1 MSNLHPTATVRERPR
16 LWIDVLVLG
25 GFVAIFLSG
34 AQVAS
39 EWRHPLK
46 DPVPIDLTLSALPK
60 YALFSF
66 VRGWLAYF
74 VSLVFT
80 LVVASWAYY
89 DDRAHKY
96 IIPALDI
103 LQSIPVTAFLA
114 PLFLAFVSLFP
125 RSNTGLE
132 LACVLTIFTGQV
144 WNMVFSYYDSLKG
157 IPGDFRMLAKLYNLN
172 WWQRFWRVEL
182 PFGAQGLL
190 YNSMVSMA
198 GGWFFLS
205 MSEAPPAIGGVSFRV
220 PGLGSYF
227 KEAMDKQ
234 DTKAQLMAIVAMG
247 IVIIIVDRL
256 IWWPLVVWSRKFKMD
271 DFGGS
276 RSPKNSL
283 QLWLSRSASVQ
294 ALGTL
299 WQTFKNWMLGPPI
312 PPSAETSLLEV
323 GAPLPQRS
331 RMGNYIYLAVVWV
344 IVGLLVWGGWRLAL
358 LLRPVTLG
366 DWEEI
371 LGDTFVSFLRV
382 MAAITI
388 GTLWTVPFGVWIGL
402 NPKLSGKLQ
411 PFIQF
416 VASFPAP
423 MLYPWLFAMVLFLH
437 GTLQWGAILLI
448 LFGTQWYILFNV
460 ASAAAAIPNDI
471 ISCAEILHLRGWR
484 RWRQFLIPAILP
496 GLVTGWITAAGGAW
510 NATIVSE
517 YGVQVGDKV
526 YNARGLGAYLGR
538 AIDDNNF
545 SRLTAAVL
553 VMSVIV
559 VGINRTVWKKIQAI
573 ANDRCR
579 FIT

>member
-1 MSNLHPTATVRERPR
+1 MANLHPTATVRERPR
-16 LWIDVLVLG
+16 LWVDILVLG
-25 GFVAIFLSG
+25 GFVALLFGG

-39 EWRHPLK
+39 EWRHPLR
-46 DPVPIDLTLSALPK
+46 DPVQIDLTLSALPK

-96 IIPALDI
+96 ILPALDI

-114 PLFLAFVSLFP
+114 PLFLAFVALFP
-125 RSNTGLE
+125 GSNTGLE
-132 LACVLTIFTGQV
+132 LACILTIFTGQV
-144 WNMVFSYYDSLKG
+144 WNMVFSYYDSLRG
-157 IPGDFRMLAKLYNLN
+157 IPADFRMLAKLYNLN
-172 WWQRFWRVEL
+172 WWQRFWRVEM
-182 PFGAQGLL
+182 PFAAQGLL

-234 DTKAQLMAIVAMG
+234 DVKAQMMAIVAMG

-276 RSPKNSL
+276 RAPKNNL
-283 QLWLSRSASVQ
+283 QLWLSRSATFQ
-294 ALGTL
+294 AVAAAA
-299 WQTFKNWMLGPPI
+299 QRFKTWVLGPAVPPSVATSLVELGAPI
-312 PPSAETSLLEV
+312 PKKSQV
-323 GAPLPQRS
+323 GR
-331 RMGNYIYLAVVWV
+331 YVYLVAVAG
-344 IVGLLVWGGWRLAL
+344 IVGLLVWGAYRLTL
-358 LLRPVTLG
+358 LLRPVTLR
-366 DWEEI
+366 DWTEI
-371 LGDTFVSFLRV
+371 LGDTGISFLRV
-382 MAAITI
+382 MAAIII

-402 NPKLSGKLQ
+402 NPKLSGRLQ

-423 MLYPWLFAMVLFLH
+423 MLYPWLFALVLLVH
-437 GTLQWGAILLI
+437 GTLQWGAVLLI

-460 ASAAAAIPNDI
+460 AAAAAAIPNDI
-471 ISCAEILHLRGWR
+471 ISCAAILRLSGWR
-484 RWRQFLIPAILP
+484 RWKQFLIPAILP

-517 YGVQVGDKV
+517 YAVQVGAKL
-526 YNARGLGAYLGR
+526 YNARGLGAYLGK

-545 SRLTAAVL
+545 SRLTAAVI

-559 VGINRTVWKKIQAI
+559 VGVNRTVWKRIQAI

-579 FIT
+579 FIN

>member
-1 MSNLHPTATVRERPR
+1 MANLHPTATVRERPR
-16 LWIDVLVLG
+16 LWVDVLVLG
-25 GFVAIFLSG
+25 GFVALLFGG

-46 DPVPIDLTLSALPK
+46 DPVQIDLTLSALPK

-80 LVVASWAYY
+80 LVVGSWAYY

-114 PLFLAFVSLFP
+114 PLFLAFVALFP

-144 WNMVFSYYDSLKG
+144 WNMVFSYYDSLRG
-157 IPGDFRMLAKLYNLN
+157 IPADFRMLAKLYNLN
-172 WWQRFWRVEL
+172 WWQRFWRVEM

-234 DTKAQLMAIVAMG
+234 DVKAQMMAIVAMG

-276 RSPKNSL
+276 RSPKNNL
-283 QLWLSRSASVQ
+283 QLWLSRSATFQGVAAAAQ
-294 ALGTL
+294 RFKTWALGPAV
-299 WQTFKNWMLGPPI
+299 PPTV
-312 PPSAETSLLEV
+312 ETSLVEL
-323 GAPLPQRS
+323 GAPVPKKSQVGR
-331 RMGNYIYLAVVWV
+331 YVYLTAVAAV
-344 IVGLLVWGGWRLAL
+344 VGLLVWGAYRLTL

-366 DWEEI
+366 DWTEI
-371 LGDTFVSFLRV
+371 LGDTGISFLRV
-382 MAAITI
+382 MAAIVI

-423 MLYPWLFAMVLFLH
+423 MLYPWLFALVLFVH
-437 GTLQWGAILLI
+437 GTLQWGAVLLI

-460 ASAAAAIPNDI
+460 AAAAAAIPNDI
-471 ISCAEILHLRGWR
+471 ISCAAILRLSGWR

-517 YGVQVGDKV
+517 YAVQVGDKL
-526 YNARGLGAYLGR
+526 YNARGLGAYLGK

-545 SRLTAAVL
+545 SRLTAAVI

-559 VGINRTVWKKIQAI
+559 VGVNRTVWKRIQAI

-579 FIT
+579 FIN

>member
-1 MSNLHPTATVRERPR
+1 MANLHPTATVREKPR
-16 LWIDVLVLG
+16 LWIDALILG
-25 GFVAIFLSG
+25 GFVAIFFG
-34 AQVAS
+34 AAQVAS
-39 EWRHPLK
+39 EWKHPLNQST
-46 DPVPIDLTLSALPK
+46 PIDLSLSQVPE

-89 DDRAHKY
+89 DHKAHRF
-96 IIPALDI
+96 ILPALDI

-114 PLFLAFVSLFP
+114 PLFLVAMSLFP
-125 RSNTGLE
+125 HSNTGLE
-132 LACVLTIFTGQV
+132 LACIMTIFTGQV
-144 WNMVFSYYDSLKG
+144 WNMVFSYYDSLKA
-157 IPGDFRMLAKLYNLN
+157 IPADFRMLAKLYNLN

-205 MSEAPPAIGGVSFRV
+205 LSESPQIGSQSLRV
-220 PGLGSYF
+220 PGIGSYF
-227 KEAMDKQ
+227 KEAVDKQ
-234 DTKAQLMAIVAMG
+234 NGTAQVMAIVAMG
-247 IVIIIVDRL
+247 IIIIIMDRL
-256 IWWPLVVWSRKFKMD
+256 IWWPLIVWSRKFKMD

-283 QLWLSRSASVQ
+283 QLWLSRSAFVQ
-294 ALGTL
+294 ATGGVWVKFT
-299 WQTFKNWMLGPPI
+299 NWLVGPPL
-312 PPSAETSLLEV
+312 PVSAATSLVEI
-323 GAPLPQRS
+323 GAVPPPKSKIWRYV
-331 RMGNYIYLAVVWV
+331 YIAAVSCIVALLAWGAYRLVL
-344 IVGLLVWGGWRLAL
+344 LLV
-358 LLRPVTLG
+358 PVTG
-366 DWEEI
+366 KDWLEI
-371 LGDTFVSFLRV
+371 LGDTGISFLRV
-382 MAAITI
+382 TAALAI

-402 NPKLSGKLQ
+402 NPKLSGRLQ

-423 MLYPWLFAMVLFLH
+423 MLYPWLFALVLLVH
-437 GTLQWGAILLI
+437 GTLQWGAVLLI

-460 ASAAAAIPNDI
+460 AAAAAAIPNDI
-471 ISCAEILHLRGWR
+471 ISCAEILRLKGWR
-484 RWRQFLIPAILP
+484 KWKQFLLPAILP

-517 YGVQVGDKV
+517 YGVQVGNKL
-526 YNARGLGAYLGR
+526 YNATGLGAYLGK
-538 AIDDNNF
+538 AIEDYNF

-559 VGINRTVWKKIQAI
+559 VGINRTVWKRIQAI

>member
-1 MSNLHPTATVRERPR
+1 MSNLRPTATVRERPKI
-16 LWIDVLVLG
+16 WIDVLVLG
-25 GFVAIFLSG
+25 GFVAIFFSG
-34 AQVAS
+34 AQVAA
-39 EWRHPLK
+39 EWRHPLN
-46 DPVPIDLTLSALPK
+46 VQTPIDLTLSALPK

-66 VRGWLAYF
+66 ARGWMAYF
-74 VSLVFT
+74 VSLAFT

-89 DDRAHKY
+89 DHRAQR
-96 IIPALDI
+96 IVLPALDI

-114 PLFLAFVSLFP
+114 PFFLAFMSLFP

-132 LACVLTIFTGQV
+132 LACILTIFTGQV
-144 WNMVFSYYDSLKG
+144 WNMVFSYYDSLRG
-157 IPGDFRMLAKLYNLN
+157 IPADFRMLAKLYNLN

-205 MSEAPPAIGGVSFRV
+205 MSEAPQIGKDSIRV

-227 KEAMDKQ
+227 KEAIDKQ
-234 DTKAQLMAIVAMG
+234 NSKAQMMAIVAMG
-247 IVIIIVDRL
+247 VVIVVVDRL
-256 IWWPLVVWSRKFKMD
+256 IWWPLIVWSRKFKLD

-276 RSPKNSL
+276 RSPKSGL

-294 ALGTL
+294 AIGAVL
-299 WQTFKNWMLGPPI
+299 QVFKTWVLGPPI
-312 PPSAETSLLEV
+312 PPSEATSLIEP
-323 GAPLPQRS
+323 GTPPPKKS
-331 RMGNYIYLAVVWV
+331 RWGKYVYVAAISIIL
-344 IVGLLVWGGWRLAL
+344 GLLAWGGYHLVL
-358 LLRPVTLG
+358 LLLPVTG
-366 DWEEI
+366 ADWVEI
-371 LGDTFVSFLRV
+371 LGDTGISFLRV
-382 MAAITI
+382 TAAIVI

-423 MLYPWLFAMVLFLH
+423 MLYPWLFAIVLFLH
-437 GTLQWGAILLI
+437 GTLQWGAVLLI

-460 ASAAAAIPNDI
+460 AAAAAAIPNDI
-471 ISCAEILHLRGWR
+471 ISCSEILHLSGWR
-484 RWRQFLIPAILP
+484 RWRQFLLPAILP

-517 YGVQVGDKV
+517 YAVQVGSKL
-526 YNARGLGAYLGR
+526 YNAKGLGAYLGK
-538 AIDDNNF
+538 AIEDYNF
-545 SRLTAAVL
+545 SRLTAAVI
-553 VMSVIV
+553 VMSVVV
-559 VGINRTVWKKIQAI
+559 VGINRTVWKRIQAI

-579 FIT
+579 FIN

>member
-1 MSNLHPTATVRERPR
+1 MVNLQPTATVREKPR
-16 LWIDVLVLG
+16 VWIDILILG
-25 GFVAIFLSG
+25 GFVAVFFG
-34 AQVAS
+34 AAQVAS
-39 EWRHPLK
+39 EWRHPLNQS
-46 DPVPIDLTLSALPK
+46 DPIDLSLSHVPK

-89 DDRAHKY
+89 DQRAHKY
-96 IIPALDI
+96 ILPALDI

-114 PLFLAFVSLFP
+114 PLFLVAMSLFP
-125 RSNTGLE
+125 KSNVGLE
-132 LACVLTIFTGQV
+132 LACIITIFTGQV
-144 WNMVFSYYDSLKG
+144 WNMVFSYYDSLKA

-205 MSEAPPAIGGVSFRV
+205 LSESPQIGSQSLRV
-220 PGLGSYF
+220 PGIGSYF
-227 KEAMDKQ
+227 KEAVDKQ
-234 DTKAQLMAIVAMG
+234 DSTAQVMAIVAMG
-247 IVIIIVDRL
+247 IIIVIMDRL
-256 IWWPLVVWSRKFKMD
+256 IWWPLIVWSRKFKMD

-276 RSPKNSL
+276 RSPKNRV
-283 QLWLSRSASVQ
+283 QLWLSRSAFVQ
-294 ALGTL
+294 ATEGL
-299 WQTFKNWMLGPPI
+299 WLSFKDWMVGPSI
-312 PPSAETSLLEV
+312 PVTEATSLVEV
-323 GAPLPQRS
+323 GAPLPEKSKFWR
-331 RMGNYIYLAVVWV
+331 IVYLSAVWA
-344 IVGLLVWGGWRLAL
+344 IIGLLGWGAYKLVL
-358 LLRPVTLG
+358 LLLPMKG
-366 DWEEI
+366 ADWLDI
-371 LGDTFVSFLRV
+371 LGDTALSFVRV
-382 MAAITI
+382 MAALAI
-388 GTLWTVPFGVWIGL
+388 GTLWTVPFGIWIGL
-402 NPKLSGKLQ
+402 NPKISGRLQ

-423 MLYPWLFAMVLFLH
+423 MLYPWLFAMVLFVH
-437 GTLQWGAILLI
+437 GTLQWGAVLLI

-460 ASAAAAIPNDI
+460 AAAAAAIPNDI
-471 ISCAEILHLRGWR
+471 ISCAEILRLKGWR
-484 RWRQFLIPAILP
+484 RWRQFLLPAVLP

-517 YGVQVGDKV
+517 YAVQVGNKL
-526 YNARGLGAYLGR
+526 YNAKGLGAYIGK
-538 AIDDNNF
+538 AMEDYNF

-559 VGINRTVWKKIQAI
+559 VGINRTVWKRIQAI